1 MEVTFSVFILYN
13 LCCFHKY
20 NEDTKAWIKIDT
32 FAIENGRG
40 GGVLK
45 VRISAVKTNVMK
57 VNESRTIKW
66 TVIIDVLTKGGHLN
80 RHKPNNDG
88 LDT

>member
-1 MEVTFSVFILYN
+1 M
-13 LCCFHKY
+13 
-20 NEDTKAWIKIDT
+20 
-32 FAIENGRG
+32 
-40 GGVLK
+40 
-45 VRISAVKTNVMK
+45 RISAVKTNVMK